1 MILVH
6 GHRGARARFPKTL
19 SPLPLR
25 YLRRR
30 PTPWNWIS
38 PLPKMS
44 NSSSHMTP
52 LINATICEGPHTGV
66 PSTPSHW
73 PN

>member
-6 GHRGARARFPKTL
+6 GHRGARARFPENTV
-19 SPLPLR
+19 PAFR
-25 YLRRR
+25 YA
-30 PTPWNWIS
+30 IS
-38 PLPKMS
+38 AGVDALELDLAVTKDEQLVV
-44 NSSSHMTP
+44 SHDP